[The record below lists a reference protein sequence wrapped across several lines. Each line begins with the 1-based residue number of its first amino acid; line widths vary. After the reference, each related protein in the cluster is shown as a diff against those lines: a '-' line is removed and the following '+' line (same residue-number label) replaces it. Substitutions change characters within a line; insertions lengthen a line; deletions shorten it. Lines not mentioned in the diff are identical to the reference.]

1 VGEKNLKKAIF
12 LDRDG
17 VINIDHGFVYQI
29 EKFEFVDGIFEFLK
43 EAQRRGYTLI
53 IVTNQSGIGRGYYT
67 LEDFEKL
74 TDFMIKQMQKEG
86 INISK
91 EQIFFCPH
99 APEENCSCR
108 KPEPKMILDAKDK
121 FNIDLGK
128 SYLIGDKITDIE
140 AGIRAGIPNNILI
153 TKNSKISM
161 EAVDG
166 LQ

>member
-1 VGEKNLKKAIF
+1 MGEKNLKKAIF